1 MCEPVTIGALTI
13 TAGQMAAGAAAL
25 SAGAALYGQ
34 SQSAKATNAANENQ
48 RVAVHA
54 AAIEN
59 YAQANR
65 EGIEDRENQTVQL
78 SSIDR
83 EQVSRLATARVSAG
97 AAGIGGASV
106 DALMLDLA
114 GKGLEASTTSE
125 MNYARQSA
133 ARQDQLA
140 GIGTNQR
147 SQLAGIRD
155 VRGPGALEY
164 LGAGLQVGNS
174 YATTTAKTKQRIGA

>member
-1 MCEPVTIGALTI
+1 MCEPVTIGTLTI

-25 SAGAALYGQ
+25 SAGTALYGQ
-34 SQSAKATNAANENQ
+34 SQNFKATNVANENQ

-54 AAIEN
+54 AAVES

-65 EGIEDRENQTVQL
+65 QSIEDRENQTVQL
-78 SSIDR
+78 ASIER
-83 EQVSRLATARVSAG
+83 EQASRLAAARASAG

-133 ARQDQLA
+133 ARQDQVA
-140 GIGTNQR
+140 GIARNQR
-147 SQLAGIRD
+147 SQLASIRD
-155 VRGPGALEY
+155 VRSPGAVDY
-164 LGAGLQVGNS
+164 LGAGLQIGNA
-174 YATTTAKTKQRIGA
+174 YATASAKSKQRSGV